1 MSQAL
6 HRHTPSLTAYDPR
19 GLAICAVA
27 YHRRTAAQEPE
38 ARISRQVFGPS
49 GFLTEQWDPRLAALR
64 PQAEPV
70 VPNQRNRHSLSGRL
84 LHSDNVDRGVRISL
98 CGAAAQLRFCW
109 DARGTRH
116 TCDYDRHGR
125 LSAVHE
131 HGADAQRARCVERLT
146 YADNSPQHARHNR
159 CGCLI
164 RHDDPAGT
172 LWVESYDLL
181 GQVTNQSRR
190 FVQDAAHSP
199 DWPAQPDQRE
209 PHLEAENWRTQWR
222 HDATGQLIELL
233 DARGNQQRMRH
244 DVDGLLASVQVK
256 LGSGREYSVVQ
267 QRSYS
272 ASGQLQVERAGN
284 GVVSVLTY
292 SPLDDRL
299 LQRTTWR
306 SGKPEQPLQD
316 QTYAYDRVGNV
327 LSLCDTAQP
336 VQWSDNARL
345 EAISTYAYDS
355 LYQLTEASGRENS
368 GNGRGPQ
375 LPAAAGFASASAQR
389 LRNYRQTFTYDA
401 GGNLVR
407 LQHLPS
413 HGSGY
418 TRQISVSNRSNHVL
432 DANTGQGSGF
442 DANGN
447 QKLLEPGQVLSWT
460 LRNQLQRV
468 TQVTRAEGVNDDEVY
483 AYDAGGAR
491 ALKVRQANG
500 HRLTRL
506 EEVYY
511 LPGLEI
517 RRNSATGERLNVLTV
532 NGGLSSARIMQWEQG
547 RPHGIDNEQLR
558 LSLCDALGSSTL
570 ELDGAARLLSH
581 ESYYPYGATAWWAA
595 KNAIEGSYKFVRYS
609 GKERDASGLYY
620 YGYRYYAPWLAR
632 WISADPGDDI
642 DGLNLYAMARGN
654 PVSRVDGQGLQSTEL
669 VADTGMFTVFKTV
682 ATGVSKLV
690 RSRLQA
696 SSAAAIRDGLAT
708 WISNAIG
715 VGVDLALF
723 EGRQP
728 ARGLNHALRGMVAF
742 LDALT
747 VMHMSSGLFAHVS
760 RWSPFIGFFA
770 ANVAH
775 RGFEMRGVSEGGG
788 SDEVWDPVAR
798 MRLAGHVRA
807 FSREILQQA
816 MSGFGDSVSWGQTAV
831 RARIPRTLMATA
843 AYGLATL
850 PAAVY
855 GQFIPGPLAPNLA
868 PAIEAYDAAAGTWI
882 RTGHP
887 TAQLDRHVGTLQIPQ
902 VNNTLHGGLSRM
914 FNQTWAYWAGVGIEA
929 IAAFAT
935 GSSIE
940 LQSARARAWVG
951 AAKGVV
957 SALTEV
963 RGLLLQ
969 TARSGYNSL
978 FSSWRTTKT

>member
-49 GFLTEQWDPRLAALR
+49 GFLTEQWDSRLAALR
-64 PQAEPV
+64 IQDPAV

-116 TCDYDRHGR
+116 TCEYDRHAR
-125 LSAVHE
+125 LSAVYE
-131 HGADAQRARCVERLT
+131 HGTDAERARCVERLT
-146 YADNSPQHARHNR
+146 YADNSPQNAPHNGCAR
-159 CGCLI
+159 LI

-172 LWVESYDLL
+172 LWIEGYDLL
-181 GQVTNQSRR
+181 GQVSSQSRR
-190 FVQDAAHSP
+190 FVQDAAQPP
-199 DWPAQPDQRE
+199 DWVVPPEQRE
-209 PHLEAENWRTQWR
+209 PHLEVENWRTQWR

-233 DARGNQQRMRH
+233 DARGNRQLMRH

-299 LQRTTWR
+299 QQRTTRR

-327 LSLCDTAQP
+327 LSLRDTAQP
-336 VQWSDNARL
+336 VQWSDNTRL
-345 EAISTYAYDS
+345 EAQATYAYDT
-355 LYQLTEASGRENS
+355 LYQLIEASGLENS

-375 LPAAAGFASASAQR
+375 LPALAGFARASEQR
-389 LRNYRQTFTYDA
+389 LRNYRQTYAYDT

-407 LQHLPS
+407 LQHQPS

-418 TRQISVSNRSNHVL
+418 TRQISVSNLSNQTL
-432 DANTGQGSGF
+432 DEKSAQSRGF
-442 DANGN
+442 DADGN
-447 QKLLEPGQVLSWT
+447 QMMLEPGQALTWT

-468 TQVTRAEGVNDDEVY
+468 TMVTRAEGVNDDEVY
-483 AYDAGGAR
+483 VYDAGGAR
-491 ALKVRQANG
+491 SLKVRQANG
-500 HRLTRL
+500 HRLTRR

-532 NGGLSSARIMQWEQG
+532 TGDLSNARIMQWEQG
-547 RPHGIDNEQLR
+547 RPDGIDNEQLR

-570 ELDGAARLLSH
+570 ELDGAARLLSQ

-654 PVSRVDGQGLQSTEL
+654 PVSRVDGQGLQSTEV
-669 VADTGMFTVFKTV
+669 VAHGGMFSAMKTV
-682 ATGVSKLV
+682 ASGLSNLF
-690 RSRLQA
+690 RSRVQA
-696 SSAAAIRDGLAT
+696 SGAAAIRDALAT
-708 WISNAIG
+708 YVSNALAAG
-715 VGVDLALF
+715 LDLALF
-723 EGRQP
+723 AGRQP
-728 ARGLNHALRGMVAF
+728 SRGVNIALRNTVAA
-742 LDALT
+742 LDALA
-747 VMHMSSGLFAHVS
+747 VMHMTTGLFGHLT

-770 ANVAH
+770 AMAAD
-775 RGFEMRGVSEGGG
+775 RGFEVRGTSEGAG
-788 SDEVWDPVAR
+788 SDVAWDPVAR
-798 MRLAGHVRA
+798 LRLAGHVRA
-807 FSREILQQA
+807 FTREILQQA
-816 MSGFGDSVSWGQTAV
+816 LSGFGDSVTWGQTPV
-831 RARIPRTLMATA
+831 RDRVSRTFMAAA
-843 AYGLATL
+843 AYGLATV
-850 PAAVY
+850 PNAVY
-855 GQFIPGPLAPNLA
+855 GQYVPGPLVPNLT
-868 PAIEAYDAAAGTWI
+868 PMIEAYDAAAGTAI
-882 RTGHP
+882 RGGHA
-887 TAQLDRHVGTLQIPQ
+887 TARFDRHVNTLQVPGAM
-902 VNNTLHGGLSRM
+902 NTVHGGLSRM
-914 FNQTWAYWAGVGIEA
+914 FNQTWTYWAGVGIEA
-929 IAAFAT
+929 VAALVT
-935 GSSIE
+935 GTPAG
-940 LQSARARAWVG
+940 LQGARARAWVG

-957 SALTEV
+957 AALTEV

-969 TARSGYNSL
+969 TAKNGYGSL
-978 FSSWRTTKT
+978 FKRWRTAKA

>member
-1 MSQAL
+1 MSQTL

-19 GLAICAVA
+19 GLAIRAVA

-38 ARISRQVFGPS
+38 TRFSRQVFGPC

-64 PQAEPV
+64 TQDPTV

-84 LHSDNVDRGVRISL
+84 LHSDNLDRGVRISL
-98 CGAAAQLRFCW
+98 CGAAAQLRFSW

-116 TCDYDRHGR
+116 TCEYDRHGR

-131 HGADAQRARCVERLT
+131 QGADAQRARCVERLT
-146 YADNSPQHARHNR
+146 YADNSPQHARHNCCAR
-159 CGCLI
+159 LI

-172 LWVESYDLL
+172 LWFEGYDLL

-190 FVQDAAHSP
+190 FVQDAARSP
-199 DWPAQPDQRE
+199 DWSAQPEQRE

-233 DARGNQQRMRH
+233 DARGNRQLMRH
-244 DVDGLLASVQVK
+244 DVDGLLVSVQVK
-256 LGSGREYSVVQ
+256 LGSGREYRVVQ
-267 QRSYS
+267 QRTYS

-284 GVVSVLTY
+284 GVVSALTY
-292 SPLDDRL
+292 SPQDDRL
-299 LQRTTWR
+299 VQKRTWR
-306 SGKPEQPLQD
+306 TGRPEEAVQD
-316 QTYAYDRVGNV
+316 LTYAYDRVGNV
-327 LSLCDTAQP
+327 LSLRDAAQP
-336 VQWSDNARL
+336 VQWSDNTRL
-345 EAISTYAYDS
+345 EAISTYAYDT
-355 LYQLTEASGRENS
+355 LYQLSEASGRENTVS
-368 GNGRGPQ
+368 GHGPH
-375 LPAAAGFASASAQR
+375 LPGVADLSSAHGQR
-389 LRNYRQTFTYDA
+389 LRNYRQTYAYDA

-418 TRQISVSNRSNHVL
+418 TRQISVSDRSNHVL
-432 DANTGQGSGF
+432 DANNGQGSGF

-447 QKLLEPGQVLSWT
+447 QKMLEPGQVLSWT

-483 AYDAGGAR
+483 AYDACGAR
-491 ALKVRQANG
+491 ALKVRQASG
-500 HRLTRL
+500 HRLTRR

-532 NGGLSSARIMQWEQG
+532 TGDLSSARILQWEQG
-547 RPHGIDNEQLR
+547 CPDGIDNEHLR
-558 LSLCDALGSSTL
+558 LSFCDALGSCTL
-570 ELDGAARLLSH
+570 ELDGAARLLSQ

-595 KNAIEGSYKFVRYS
+595 RNAIEGSYKFIRYS

-669 VADTGMFTVFKTV
+669 VADTGRFTVLKTL
-682 ATGVSKLV
+682 ATGMSRLV

-696 SSAAAIRDGLAT
+696 ASAAAIRDGLAT

-728 ARGLNHALRGMVAF
+728 ARGLNHALRGVVAV
-742 LDALT
+742 LDAMA
-747 VMHMSSGLFAHVS
+747 VMHMSTGLFAHVS

-775 RGFEMRGVSEGGG
+775 RGFEMRGVNEGAG
-788 SDEVWDPVAR
+788 SDETWDPVAR
-798 MRLAGHVRA
+798 IRLAGHVRS
-807 FSREILQQA
+807 FTREILQQTIG
-816 MSGFGDSVSWGQTAV
+816 GFGDSVSWGQTPV
-831 RARIPRTLMATA
+831 ISRVPRTLMAA
-843 AYGLATL
+843 GAYGLATV
-850 PAAVY
+850 PAAVF
-855 GQFIPGPLAPNLA
+855 GQFVPGPMAPNLA
-868 PAIEAYDAAAGTWI
+868 PALEAYDAAAGTWI
-882 RTGHP
+882 RTGHQ
-887 TAQLDRHVGTLQIPQ
+887 TAQLDRHVGTLRIPP

-969 TARSGYNSL
+969 TARSGYSSL
-978 FSSWRTTKT
+978 FSRWRTTKT